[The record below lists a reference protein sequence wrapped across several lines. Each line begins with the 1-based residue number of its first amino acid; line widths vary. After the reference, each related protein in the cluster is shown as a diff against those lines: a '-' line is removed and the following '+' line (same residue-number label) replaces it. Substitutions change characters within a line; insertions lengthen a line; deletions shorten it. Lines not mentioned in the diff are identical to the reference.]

1 MSDVISNFNFR
12 SKVHSTYTAARP
24 KTKTAL
30 RKKGARN
37 GKKKSASQSRR
48 CRKPGKYLARMVNG
62 AVRDA
67 LGFPLPNDQLTFE
80 KVLEVPLCHVTSAP
94 TSITPPEDFS
104 AAQVVFAFECELL
117 TRRRRED
124 RRGLHVRSAKLHA
137 HQIGLLLESKTELP
151 VAKSDTIRDRARTYD
166 QAYSARKRFY
176 SSIFPSTADETLEV
190 TQPLFDGFD
199 VLYRE
204 ILIAAFQVLPFL
216 SCCSTRQAL
225 WKSVH
230 ALIAAL
236 VALAPKRECS
246 RAKVTLRTFKPKV
259 A

>member
-1 MSDVISNFNFR
+1 MSDVISNFNFQ
-12 SKVHSTYTAARP
+12 SKVHSTHTAARP
-24 KTKTAL
+24 KRKTAL
-30 RKKGARN
+30 WKKGAKN
-37 GKKKSASQSRR
+37 GKKKSALQSRR
-48 CRKPGKYLARMVNG
+48 RRKPGKYLARMVNG

-80 KVLEVPLCHVTSAP
+80 KVLEVPLRRVTTAP
-94 TSITPPEDFS
+94 ISITPPQDFS
-104 AAQVVFAFECELL
+104 AAQVVFAFESEMV

-137 HQIGLLLESKTELP
+137 HQIGLLLESKKELP
-151 VAKSDTIRDRARTYD
+151 AAKSDTIRDRARTYD

-199 VLYRE
+199 GAYRE
-204 ILIAAFQVLPFL
+204 ILIAAFEVLPFL
-216 SCCSTRQAL
+216 SCSDTGKAL
-225 WKSVH
+225 WKNVH
-230 ALIAAL
+230 ALVAAL

-246 RAKVTLRTFKPKV
+246 RAKATLKTFPPKV